1 MITAIADGSQVA
13 EARRL
18 VGDYARIYGLPE
30 PRRAEVAIVVTELA
44 TNLLKHG
51 GGGHI
56 LADAFDDRDGVG
68 IEVLALDRGVGM
80 ADVERCVADGYSTAG
95 SPGTGLGAVMRL
107 ASQVRIYSRPGR
119 VPAIMARF
127 RLVHPPKPL
136 PATQVGAAVAPYPGE
151 TVCGDRWTLG
161 YAQAG
166 RTILV
171 ADGSG
176 HGVEAARAA
185 ELAVRILHDRLED
198 SCERLVEQMHRAL
211 APTRGGAIAVARI
224 DTVARTV
231 RYVGVGNISG
241 VLVSDGSAR
250 HMVSNN
256 GTAGHVAPR
265 IREFTYDFVGDPLVI
280 MHSDGLTPKWDL
292 SGYPGLATQH
302 PSLIA
307 GVLLRDWRRGR
318 DDASVVAIRALL

>member
-1 MITAIADGSQVA
+1 MITAIKDGSQVA

-18 VGDYARIYGLPE
+18 VGDYARSRSFPE
-30 PRRAEVAIVVTELA
+30 ARRAQIAIVVTELA

-51 GGGHI
+51 GGGEI
-56 LADAFDDRDGVG
+56 VADAFDDREGVG
-68 IEVLALDRGVGM
+68 IEVLALDRGSGM
-80 ADVERCVADGYSTAG
+80 ADVERCIADGYSTAG
-95 SPGTGLGAVMRL
+95 SPGNGLGAIIRL
-107 ASQVRIYSRPGR
+107 SDRVRIYSRPGR
-119 VPAIMARF
+119 GTAVMARF
-127 RLVHPPKPL
+127 LAHPPRPA

-151 TVCGDRWTLG
+151 IVCGDRWAVG

-176 HGVEAARAA
+176 HGIEAARAA
-185 ELAVRILHDRLED
+185 EAAIRIFHDRIDD

-211 APTRGGAIAVARI
+211 MPTRGAAIAVTRI
-224 DTVARTV
+224 DAVARTV
-231 RYVGVGNISG
+231 RFVGVGNITG
-241 VLVSDGSAR
+241 VLVSDTGAR

-265 IREFTYDFVGDPLVI
+265 ILEFTYDFSGDPLVI
-280 MHSDGLTPKWDL
+280 LHSDGLTPKWDITA
-292 SGYPGLATQH
+292 YPGLATQH

-318 DDASVVAIRALL
+318 DDASVVAMRALL

>member
-18 VGDYARIYGLPE
+18 VGDYARSHGLPE
-30 PRRAEVAIVVTELA
+30 ARRGEVAIVVTELA

-51 GGGHI
+51 GGGQI
-56 LADAFDDRDGVG
+56 LADAFDDHDGAG
-68 IEVLALDRGVGM
+68 LELLALDRGCGM
-80 ADVERCVADGYSTAG
+80 ADVERCIGDGYSTAG
-95 SPGTGLGAVMRL
+95 SPGNGLGAIMRL
-107 ASQVRIYSRPGR
+107 SDQMRIYSRPGR
-119 VPAIMARF
+119 GTAIVVRF
-127 RLVHPPKPL
+127 LTHKPKPA
-136 PATQVGAAVAPYPGE
+136 PTTQVGAAVAPYPGE
-151 TVCGDRWTLG
+151 TACGDRWTLG

-166 RTILV
+166 RTLLI

-176 HGVEAARAA
+176 HGIEAARAA
-185 ELAVRILHDRLED
+185 GLAVRIFHDRIDD
-198 SCERLVEQMHRAL
+198 SCERLVEQMHHVLR
-211 APTRGGAIAVARI
+211 PTRGAAIAVARI

-241 VLVSDGSAR
+241 VLVSDGGAR

-265 IREFTYDFVGDPLVI
+265 IREFTYDFSGDPLVI
-280 MHSDGLTPKWDL
+280 LHSDGLTPKWDL
-292 SGYPGLATQH
+292 AAYPGLATQH

-318 DDASVVAIRALL
+318 DDASVVAMRALL

>member
-18 VGDYARIYGLPE
+18 VGDYARSHGLPE
-30 PRRAEVAIVVTELA
+30 ARRGEVAIVVTELA

-51 GGGHI
+51 GGGQI
-56 LADAFDDRDGVG
+56 LADAFDDRDGAG
-68 IEVLALDRGVGM
+68 LELLALDRGCGM
-80 ADVERCVADGYSTAG
+80 ADVERCIGDGYSTAG
-95 SPGTGLGAVMRL
+95 SPGNGLGAIMRL
-107 ASQVRIYSRPGR
+107 SDQMRIYSRPGR
-119 VPAIMARF
+119 GTAIVVRF
-127 RLVHPPKPL
+127 LTHKPKPA
-136 PATQVGAAVAPYPGE
+136 PTTQVGAAVAPYPGE
-151 TVCGDRWTLG
+151 TACGDRWTLG

-166 RTILV
+166 RTLLI

-176 HGVEAARAA
+176 HGIEAARAA
-185 ELAVRILHDRLED
+185 GLAVRIFHDRIDD
-198 SCERLVEQMHRAL
+198 SCERLVEQMHHVLR
-211 APTRGGAIAVARI
+211 PTRGAAIAVARI

-241 VLVSDGSAR
+241 VLVSDGGAR

-265 IREFTYDFVGDPLVI
+265 IREFTYDFSGDPLVI
-280 MHSDGLTPKWDL
+280 LHSDGLTPKWDL
-292 SGYPGLATQH
+292 AAYPGLATQH

-318 DDASVVAIRALL
+318 DDASVVAMRALL